1 MSSSCSDV
9 CISTYTHSPLH
20 PCFYSNRGSCKMLYH
35 RKLKSDASYKLPC
48 LRCKVPC
55 MFTNNNKDNQ
65 VREYIHVSLGFMVYN

>member
-1 MSSSCSDV
+1 
-9 CISTYTHSPLH
+9 
-20 PCFYSNRGSCKMLYH
+20 MLYH